1 MIGNSKYFVLLV
13 ICLLAMAGET
23 NAQRSTI
30 GLGWAQNS
38 INGVIFRRNSVVSHQ
53 GLQYASYYDSTGH
66 MVLAKR
72 KLESDEWMSKKTPY
86 KGNVTD
92 AHRSIS
98 MMVDGDGYLHLSW
111 NHHNNM
117 LHYCKSIAPGSLE
130 LTEEMS
136 MIGREED
143 RATYP
148 EFYKLPDGDLLF
160 FYRDGSS
167 GQGNLVLNR
176 YSLSSGKWTR
186 LHDVLV
192 DGEGERNAYWQT
204 FVDVQGTIHLSWVW
218 RESGDVATN
227 HDMAYA
233 KSMDGG
239 LTWCKTTGEKY
250 LMPISEASAEYAV
263 RIPQKSELI
272 NSTSMYADSDG
283 NPYIATYYRE
293 KGSDVPQFY
302 IIYNRNDIWSVQQI
316 SDRTM
321 PFTLSGGGTK
331 KIPISRPQIAVDNT
345 KRKLR
350 VYVIYRDAEYGSK
363 VRIATNLNSK
373 LTKWDYTDVTDFSVE
388 SWEPSYDTELWKEYQ
403 LLHIFVQ
410 KMGQGDGEKLD
421 SLPAQ
426 PVYIYEV
433 QL

>member
-1 MIGNSKYFVLLV
+1 M
-13 ICLLAMAGET
+13 CLLAMAGET

-38 INGVIFRRNSVVSHQ
+38 INGVIFRRNSVVSYQ
-53 GLQYASYYDSTGH
+53 GLQYASHYDSTGQ

-111 NHHNNM
+111 NHHSNV

-143 RATYP
+143 RVTYP
-148 EFYKLPDGDLLF
+148 EFYKMPDGDLLF

-345 KRKLR
+345 KKKLK

-421 SLPAQ
+421 GLPAQ